1 MIPLFGISQINS
13 PKLDWGIKTDVE
25 KNVVIMPYTTFLYLD
40 GILTNY
46 LEYKKIVRTFDKS
59 DSVNKEML
67 KDLSQIIKNST
78 TIQNNSQKNNE
89 ILLKENLELKNKL
102 TTFAQQNK
110 VMKKILIGVGTYF
123 LTRYVVIPELKTII
137 K

>member
-1 MIPLFGISQINS
+1 MIPLFGISQTNLQ
-13 PKLDWGIKTDVE
+13 KLDWGIKKDVE
-25 KNVVIMPYTTFLYLD
+25 KNVVTMPYTTFLYLD
-40 GILTNY
+40 NILTNY
-46 LEYKKIVRTFDKS
+46 LEYKKIVRTFDKA
-59 DSVNKEML
+59 DSVNKEVL
-67 KDLSQIIKNST
+67 KDLSQVIKNST
-78 TIQNNSQKNNE
+78 IIQNNSQKNNE

-123 LTRYVVIPELKTII
+123 LTKYVIIPELKTII